1 MKTVKTMSEPK
12 KTDHT
17 EEVKALLER
26 RNEPA
31 ITKLLNELHAA
42 DIGRT
47 LSALEESEAI
57 ELFKYLSPELAS
69 EVLLEIDERLRKTL
83 ISSISSEELI
93 EVVDEMETDDAADII
108 SKLTDEDARQ
118 ILDGIG
124 ESEAQAVQK
133 LLVYPED
140 TAGGKM
146 QAEMVSVVEGATVQ
160 ETIEEVRRKSKDIEN
175 ITHVFVTDP
184 AGILTGVVSLNRL
197 ILASPETR
205 IKDIAE
211 PEPVK
216 VTTDLDQ
223 EEVAK
228 IFQKFDLVAI
238 PVVDKDGKLAGRITI
253 DDVVDVVEEEIFEDF
268 YKMAGLNVEE
278 RVLDTPARS
287 IWMRLPWLLVNLGT
301 AFLAASVVK
310 AFQGTIEKLVILAV
324 LMPIVAGMGG
334 NAATQTITVGVRG
347 LALGELSMKNAKWV
361 VMKEGLVGLS
371 NGFITGIVAAC
382 IAYILG
388 ANVMIGLLL
397 FLGMTA
403 NLLIAGLS
411 GALIPLVLKWLKYD
425 PAISSSIFVTTCT
438 DIGGFFTFLG
448 LATVFLRM
456 GII

>member
-1 MKTVKTMSEPK
+1 MNGTEKM
-12 KTDHT
+12 DHT
-17 EEVKALLER
+17 EEVKGLLEH
-26 RNEPA
+26 RNVPA
-31 ITKLLNELHAA
+31 ITKLLGDLHAA
-42 DIGRT
+42 DIGNILT
-47 LSALEESEAI
+47 ALEEADAI
-57 ELFKYLSPELAS
+57 ELFKHLSPELAS

-83 ISSISSEELI
+83 ISSISSEELTL
-93 EVVDEMETDDAADII
+93 VVDEMETDDAADII
-108 SKLTDEDARQ
+108 SKLTYEDAKQ

-124 ESEAQAVQK
+124 ESDAHAVQK

-146 QAEMVSVVEGATVQ
+146 QAEMVSVVEDTTVG

-184 AGILTGVVSLNRL
+184 AGVLTGVVSLNRL
-197 ILASPETR
+197 ILASPDTR

-211 PEPVK
+211 PNPVK

-223 EEVAK
+223 EKVAK

-238 PVVDKDGKLAGRITI
+238 PVVDKEGKLVGRITI

-278 RVLDTPARS
+278 RVLDGPARS

-301 AFLAASVVK
+301 AFLAASVVM

-347 LALGELSMKNAKWV
+347 MALGELSMKNAKWV
-361 VMKEGLVGLS
+361 VMKEAFVGLS
-371 NGFITGIVAAC
+371 NGFITGIAAAG
-382 IAYILG
+382 IAYLLG
-388 ANVMIGLLL
+388 ANIMIGLLL
-397 FLGMTA
+397 FMGMTA
-403 NLLIAGLS
+403 NLFIAGLS
-411 GALIPLVLKWLKYD
+411 GALIPLVLKWLKFD